1 MKPKVMSQ
9 VAVGLFLVLVGPLLL
24 SGCVKPAVET
34 DTIAQGEAEQ
44 AVVFSYDPAEF
55 PETKPWTSENFK
67 NNPDSFQ
74 FVVIGDRG
82 GGANPLGTFDIAMD
96 QLNLLQ
102 PEFVI
107 NVGDL
112 IEGYTYDRA
121 EVDTEWDEAEGI
133 IAKLQM
139 PFFYVRGNHDVN
151 FPPTKEAWSERF
163 GPGYYHFVYKDVLFI
178 ALDTEDAERP
188 FPPNMEEDIN
198 TYNRLKNEDPDAATA
213 WLKEWLSTPEAI
225 EAFGHGAKVE
235 FPRTQ
240 VEWLE
245 KTLAENA
252 DVRWTFLF
260 LHEPVWENPSEGFQ
274 GMQELLEGRK
284 HTFFAGHVHYYDYD
298 DIDGIEYI
306 TMGPAGAAFLGQDGP
321 GNVDHIM
328 WVTMTDDGPQMGNI
342 ALKGLFDRKGLDP
355 EMFGAYD
362 RSGGPGSEGAH

>member
-1 MKPKVMSQ
+1 MIFETMKRF
-9 VAVGLFLVLVGPLLL
+9 AVHPSVFLIGLFLLAACQQEDMTAKDESEGPRLF
-24 SGCVKPAVET
+24 SFDET
-34 DTIAQGEAEQ
+34 RLQDA
-44 AVVFSYDPAEF
+44 
-55 PETKPWTSENFK
+55 KPWTSQNFQ
-67 NNPDSFQ
+67 NYPANFQ
-74 FVVIGDRG
+74 FAVIGDRG
-82 GGANPLGTFDIAMD
+82 GGANPKGTFDTAMD

-112 IEGYTYDRA
+112 IEGYTYDRD
-121 EVDTEWDEAEGI
+121 EVSAEWDEAEDI
-133 IAKLQM
+133 IAKLRM

-151 FPPTKEAWSERF
+151 FPPTKEAWRERF
-163 GPGYYHFVYKDVLFI
+163 GPGYYHFVYRDVLFI

-188 FPPNMEEDIN
+188 FPPNMERDIN
-198 TYNRLKNEDPDAATA
+198 TYNKLKNEDPNKATA

-235 FPRTQ
+235 FPQTQ
-240 VEWLE
+240 VDWLE
-245 KTLAENA
+245 KTLADNA

-260 LHEPVWENPSEGFQ
+260 LHEPVWDNPSEGFKA
-274 GMQELLEGRK
+274 MQELLQGRK

-298 DIDGIEYI
+298 NIDGVEYI
-306 TMGPAGAAFLGQDGP
+306 TMGPAGAAFLGQEGP

-328 WVTMTDDGPQMGNI
+328 LVTMTDGGPEMGNI

-362 RSGGPGSEGAH
+362 RSGGPGVGAAH